1 MNIPKD
7 VEFIIDKFYENN
19 YEAFIVGGCVRDSIR
34 GVAPH
39 DYDITTNALPEKIQE
54 LFEKTIPTGIKHGTI
69 TVLIDG
75 NSYEVTT
82 YRIDGDYIDNRRPE
96 SVEFVSDIKE
106 DLSRRDFTINAM
118 AYNYN
123 EGLVDYF
130 SGNED
135 LQNKLIKAVGEPDK
149 RFNEDALRMMRA
161 IRFAAQLGFTIE
173 AKTLASIKKNN
184 ALINNISAE
193 RIRDEFIKIIISDNP
208 SLGLRLLADTGILK
222 HILPEL
228 AQCIG
233 FDQHTP
239 YHDKDIFNHTLSVV
253 EKVPNL
259 AYLRLAALFHDIA
272 KPICFTLDENNV
284 GHFYGHNNKGENL
297 TRKILRRLRV
307 DNLTTDTTCTLV
319 KEHMNVLVDPTD
331 IALKRMINRVGKG
344 LVFDLF
350 KLQRADILSSA
361 PPFLYLQHVAIM
373 ENKINEILNSKA
385 PLSSKELA
393 VNGNDLI
400 SELALKPGKHLGE
413 LLNYLLEKVLKDP
426 SLNNREKLFELA
438 KEYQVYNKP
447 SK

>member
-1 MNIPKD
+1 MNIPKE
-7 VEFIIDKFYENN
+7 VKFIIDKFYENG
-19 YEAFIVGGCVRDSIR
+19 YEAFIVGGCVRDSLR
-34 GVAPH
+34 EVSPH
-39 DYDITTNALPEKIQE
+39 DYDITTNALPDKIQE
-54 LFEKTIPTGIKHGTI
+54 LFEKTIPTGIKHGTV
-69 TVLIDG
+69 TVLIHG

-82 YRIDGDYIDNRRPE
+82 YRIDGEYIDNRRPE

-118 AYNYN
+118 AYNSN
-123 EGLVDYF
+123 EGLIDYF
-130 SGNED
+130 NGNED
-135 LQNKLIKAVGEPDK
+135 LQNKLIKAVGDPDK
-149 RFNEDALRMMRA
+149 RFNEDGLRMMRA

-173 AKTLASIKKNN
+173 EKTLTSIKKNN
-184 ALINNISAE
+184 DLIKNISAE
-193 RIRDEFIKIIISDNP
+193 RIRDEFIKLIISDNP
-208 SLGLRLLADTGILK
+208 SLGLRLLADTGILE

-228 AQCIG
+228 AICIG

-239 YHDKDIFNHTLSVV
+239 YHDKDIFNHTISVV
-253 EKVPNL
+253 EKVPNIV
-259 AYLRLAALFHDIA
+259 YLRLAALFHDIA
-272 KPICFTLDENNV
+272 KPICFTLDENNI

-307 DNLTTDTTCTLV
+307 DNLTTDMTCTLV
-319 KEHMNVLVDPTD
+319 KEHMNVLVAPTD
-331 IALKRMINRVGKG
+331 IALKRMINRVGKS

-361 PPFLYLQHVAIM
+361 PPFLYLAHVDIM

-393 VNGNDLI
+393 INGNDLI
-400 SELALKPGKHLGE
+400 NELGLKPGKHLGE

-426 SLNNREKLFELA
+426 SLNSREKLFELA
-438 KEYQVYNKP
+438 KEYQAYNKP